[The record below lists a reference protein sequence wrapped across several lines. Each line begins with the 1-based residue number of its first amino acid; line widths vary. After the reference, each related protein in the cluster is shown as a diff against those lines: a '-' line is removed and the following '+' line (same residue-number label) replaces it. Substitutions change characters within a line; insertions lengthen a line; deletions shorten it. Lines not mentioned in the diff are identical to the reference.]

1 MRYDSFPNSNKQ
13 LSDSLRAERPPV
25 FITLKHCFAYCFAQR
40 GPAGV
45 CMHPS
50 SLWSI
55 ILQCLGGDQSTIPH
69 MKGDIHSFN
78 MRYSGMPCPK
88 DLQRYGPGEGPCE
101 SPLVRR
107 AASAGHYKNTRIEE
121 KMEVEEGEGEESFGG
136 NTYTRSV
143 RFSPWSGVAS
153 INGHCASEW

>member
-1 MRYDSFPNSNKQ
+1 MRYDSFPNSNQ
-13 LSDSLRAERPPV
+13 QPSDSLRADTPPV
-25 FITLKHCFAYCFAQR
+25 FIPLRYCFAYCFALR
-40 GPAGV
+40 HPAGV

-50 SLWSI
+50 SLWFI

-101 SPLVRR
+101 SPLVLFIISSLQCDDMKVLR
-107 AASAGHYKNTRIEE
+107 SFLMSEE
-121 KMEVEEGEGEESFGG
+121 LMFPEFLDS
-136 NTYTRSV
+136 Y
-143 RFSPWSGVAS
+143 
-153 INGHCASEW
+153 CAVYEL

>member
-13 LSDSLRAERPPV
+13 PSDSLRAETPPV

-69 MKGDIHSFN
+69 IKGDIHSFN
-78 MRYSGMPCPK
+78 MRYSGMSCPK

-101 SPLVRR
+101 SPLVYVSPCYSVDLLLRWSKYQTSLFCPKR
-107 AASAGHYKNTRIEE
+107 PNTEA
-121 KMEVEEGEGEESFGG
+121 
-136 NTYTRSV
+136 T
-143 RFSPWSGVAS
+143 
-153 INGHCASEW
+153 CEWKS